1 MRTLLLMRHAKS
13 SWDRPELADIDR
25 PLAPRGRKAAQAMA
39 RRMRKD
45 RLRPDLV
52 LCSPATRARET
63 WDLLQKEL
71 GEDLPCRTLRA
82 LYPGAPSRVL
92 AALSR
97 TGDDVSSL
105 LLIGHNPGLASL
117 ALRLA
122 RTGAAKPRRLME
134 AKFPTAALAV
144 LAFEVEHWSKIDAGG
159 RLLDFIRPKDLG

>member
-45 RLRPDLV
+45 RLRPELV
-52 LCSPATRARET
+52 LCSPATRASET
-63 WDLLQKEL
+63 WNLLQEGL
-71 GEDLPCRTLRA
+71 GEDLPCRSLRS

-97 TGDDVSSL
+97 TGDDVSSI

-144 LAFEVEHWSKIDAGG
+144 LAFEVEHWSKIDAAG